1 MPVIHWFPSATAW
14 ANRLW
19 PLDAATS
26 EHFTGNLTAL
36 ISALL
41 SDNGKESMSGVL
53 RVENTHMRTIA
64 PEPKGKTWEVTGRFL
79 HPSRTWMARH
89 CRASLCASGPCP

>member
-19 PLDAATS
+19 PLGAATN

-36 ISALL
+36 IS
-41 SDNGKESMSGVL
+41 SDNGKESMSGVW
-53 RVENTHMRTIA
+53 RVENAHMKTIA
-64 PEPKGKTWEVTGRFL
+64 PEPKGKT
-79 HPSRTWMARH
+79 
-89 CRASLCASGPCP
+89 